1 MAKMPTAATLPNRH
15 SRKMTG
21 TKPEPGKTTIVGNK
35 ELYIIPN
42 AVYCDLYDDR
52 AGMIP
57 YDKLGGVL

>member
-1 MAKMPTAATLPNRH
+1 
-15 SRKMTG
+15 MTG

-52 AGMIP
+52 AGMIH

>member
-1 MAKMPTAATLPNRH
+1 
-15 SRKMTG
+15 MTG

-42 AVYCDLYDDR
+42 AAHCDLYDDR
-52 AGMIP
+52 VGMIP